1 MSETP
6 DKLQHAELILRDYG
20 KVLSTITAM
29 GYAHPVSLL
38 PHTKDQIKDAIQ
50 ALLTELGDA
59 DGRLRDSL
67 FEAYVLLAKF
77 IPDEDVA
84 TLENGQSIM
93 AKRESSDTDLETAD
107 RAAKLI
113 NSIKLEMEALTA
125 DLTIFL
131 K

>member
-1 MSETP
+1 MTDET
-6 DKLQHAELILRDYG
+6 DKLQQAEITLREYG
-20 KVLSTITAM
+20 KVLAAITEM

-38 PHTKDQIKDAIQ
+38 PNTKDQIKDAIQ
-50 ALLTELGDA
+50 VLLTELGNENNN
-59 DGRLRDSL
+59 LRNSL

-84 TLENGQSIM
+84 TLENGQLVM
-93 AKRESSDTDLETAD
+93 AKRESSETDLEQAD
-107 RAAKLI
+107 KAAKLI
-113 NSIKLEMEALTA
+113 NSIKLEMESLTT